1 MWQVVESLGKCNV
14 GGLLSALGTALW
26 VRFQKI
32 CMARTKTAAT
42 SAVRKAKEQASIKN
56 MMEHGDGA
64 GAILIIEHQGK
75 GLRKG
80 AFQQY
85 KERYFLLRK
94 GVLRWYN
101 LDYLVTVDGEDDY
114 NFSDSPALGSIKI
127 TTNHTVMK
135 VDSVKDSHFHNVFG
149 NGYGIVL
156 QEGNSLAGERIMF
169 HHELARD
176 EWAEKLE
183 LLIKALQAFK
193 AGITADA
200 FQVSKAG
207 VTEDVH
213 LPILLS
219 MGPDNQDRAD
229 PRVHSLRDSKAEG
242 SSKSIVVQQEVNG
255 VNNSRKPRSFM
266 GGSCGMSDQRVDIEN
281 FNIGNKADSKDDCD
295 DGGILQS
302 KIWPSQCSVE
312 IEVVLTPDGI
322 DPRGLAKSVAQG
334 VAEDVASA
342 VNGCCD
348 KIWAQEI
355 VPGSGVVNIIL
366 LEGVCGESRLPS
378 DSLASVVHDLE
389 RQLQD
394 SSSHLRQ
401 GALSSKISSLRV
413 VAEVLRDDISFE
425 NLEPMDRSAVSQT
438 DASDMR
444 ELSCTPR
451 PQVFAVSGQLIYSE
465 DGHDYAL
472 DDLPPLLRVS
482 APSFESSDLSPSS
495 SDSLPPL
502 IPTAVLAPSPGYA
515 RSGSGAIFWR
525 V

>member
-56 MMEHGDGA
+56 MMEHGDAA
-64 GAILIIEHQGK
+64 GAILLIEHHGK

-127 TTNHTVMK
+127 TTSHTVMK
-135 VDSVKDSHFHNVFG
+135 VDSAKDSHFHNIFG
-149 NGYGIVL
+149 KGYGIVV
-156 QEGNSLAGERIMF
+156 QEGNSRAGERIMF
-169 HHELARD
+169 RHELARD
-176 EWAEKLE
+176 EWAEKIE
-183 LLIKALQAFK
+183 LLIKSLQVFK
-193 AGITADA
+193 AGVTVDA
-200 FQVSKAG
+200 LQLSKAG
-207 VTEDVH
+207 VIKDTH

-219 MGPDNQDRAD
+219 MGPDNQDGED
-229 PRVHSLRDSKAEG
+229 PRVHSLRDIKAEG
-242 SSKSIVVQQEVNG
+242 SSKSILVQPEVNG
-255 VNNSRKPRSFM
+255 VNILHKPGSFM
-266 GGSCGMSDQRVDIEN
+266 GGSRGMSDQRVDIEN
-281 FNIGNKADSKDDCD
+281 FIFGSKAENKNDCA
-295 DGGILQS
+295 DGGILRS
-302 KIWPSQCSVE
+302 KIWASQCSVE

-322 DPRGLAKSVAQG
+322 DPRDLAKSVAQG

-342 VNGCCD
+342 VNGCRD

-355 VPGSGVVNIIL
+355 VPGSGVVNIVL
-366 LEGVCGESRLPS
+366 LEGVCGESQLP
-378 DSLASVVHDLE
+378 LWVVHDLE
-389 RQLQD
+389 RQLRD
-394 SSSHLRQ
+394 SSSRLRQ

-413 VAEVLRDDISFE
+413 VAEVLHDDISFE
-425 NLEPMDRSAVSQT
+425 KLQPMDQSAVFQSYGH
-438 DASDMR
+438 DMR
-444 ELSCTPR
+444 ELSSTPQ
-451 PQVFAVSGQLIYSE
+451 PQFFSVSGQLIYSE
-465 DGHDYAL
+465 DGRDHDLDNLPPREATRSKG
-472 DDLPPLLRVS
+472 DDLQ
-482 APSFESSDLSPSS
+482 ES
-495 SDSLPPL
+495 
-502 IPTAVLAPSPGYA
+502 VGGCW
-515 RSGSGAIFWR
+515 RERGAAYMSVYWNSTCC